1 MGMTKEERLEEM
13 EEVWTMMGL
22 TLTIFHEIEY
32 HLSQAFLL
40 GINERAR
47 RQNKTIK
54 EIMSDRGKMTFGRM
68 IGVMKEEWSL
78 HPIFEMF
85 IDAFVKERNIF
96 IHKLTTLDGYNV
108 LYKRDRKRLKKRLAG
123 FIEVSMLAQKI
134 FESAWFVSM
143 AFGVRLAEKEE
154 GKKIPFDIPPEI
166 AEGIKEF
173 LFFCDW
179 QPAAAQ

>member
-13 EEVWTMMGL
+13 EEVWAMMGL

-40 GINERAR
+40 GINEKAR
-47 RQNKTIK
+47 RQDKKIK
-54 EIMSDRGKMTFGRM
+54 ELLSDREKMTFGRM

-96 IHKLTTLDGYNV
+96 IHKLTSLDGYNV
-108 LYKRDRKRLKKRLAG
+108 LYKRDRNRLKKRLEG
-123 FIEVSMLAQKI
+123 FIEVEMLM
-134 FESAWFVSM
+134 V
-143 AFGVRLAEKEE
+143 L
-154 GKKIPFDIPPEI
+154 
-166 AEGIKEF
+166 
-173 LFFCDW
+173 
-179 QPAAAQ
+179 